1 MNNLLYWLE
10 MFGVV
15 GLAIS
20 GGFQASIRRLDITG
34 FVLVAVGDRS
44 WRRDAAGYPALPWAG
59 VLGQGATVALADNF
73 SSRTGIFYRAI
84 R

>member
-15 GLAIS
+15 VLAIS

-34 FVLVAVGDRS
+34 FVLVAVVTGVGGGTL
-44 WRRDAAGYPALPWAG
+44 RDILLYHGP
-59 VLGQGATVALADNF
+59 VF
-73 SSRTGIFYRAI
+73 
-84 R
+84 